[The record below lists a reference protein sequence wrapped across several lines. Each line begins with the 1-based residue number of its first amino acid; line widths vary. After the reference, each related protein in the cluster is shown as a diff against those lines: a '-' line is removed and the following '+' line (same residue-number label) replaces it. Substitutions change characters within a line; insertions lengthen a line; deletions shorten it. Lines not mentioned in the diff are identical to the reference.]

1 MSKSITDEKSYK
13 FKLRPKPMQRLALA
27 KAVGCCR
34 WVYNW
39 GLEQRQALYNT
50 VKELP
55 KEERYEALKTCSR
68 FGQDA
73 QLTHLKKQF
82 PFLAEA
88 PANALQSV
96 IHNLDKAYQGFF
108 EGRTGFPDWKR
119 KGEGDSFTEKSP
131 NCFAINGEAVKLPKI
146 GWVKCYVSR
155 KVEGKL
161 LNLTVTKDGGD
172 WFVSITTRVTWE
184 VEPPTGPPIAF
195 DLGIA
200 KSLAFSDRTEVHL
213 PVATPKELRQKGRLQ
228 RAIARK
234 QKGSKRRKKAVAR
247 LGNHERHICQRV
259 NDSRNKITSSRAN
272 NHSLVIGEA
281 LRTCNMTRS
290 AKGTLDEPGTNVR
303 QKAGLNRGILAQGW
317 GITRRQFAYKCR
329 WRGGHYIEVDP
340 RGTSQRCN
348 ECDHEEPAN
357 RPTQALFL
365 CVECGYTENADFQSS
380 DNLLEDGLEKAME
393 LGLIGGETPHPTDG
407 LAVAARRGPSGE
419 MGSVEA
425 RTCGAKGFP
434 LQKEVLA
441 LPAMG
446 GPAR

>member
-1 MSKSITDEKSYK
+1 M
-13 FKLRPKPMQRLALA
+13 
-27 KAVGCCR
+27 
-34 WVYNW
+34 
-39 GLEQRQALYNT
+39 
-50 VKELP
+50 
-55 KEERYEALKTCSR
+55 
-68 FGQDA
+68 
-73 QLTHLKKQF
+73 
-82 PFLAEA
+82 
-88 PANALQSV
+88 
-96 IHNLDKAYQGFF
+96 
-108 EGRTGFPDWKR
+108 
-119 KGEGDSFTEKSP
+119 
-131 NCFAINGEAVKLPKI
+131 
-146 GWVKCYVSR
+146 SR

-172 WFVSITTRVTWE
+172 WFVSITTRVTWK

-259 NDSRNKITSSRAN
+259 NDSRHKITSSRAN

-348 ECDHEEPAN
+348 ECDHEEPRQPPDASPVFMRRVRVHGKCRLSILRQFVGGWAGEGNGTGFN
-357 RPTQALFL
+357 RWGNP
-365 CVECGYTENADFQSS
+365 SS
-380 DNLLEDGLEKAME
+380 DGWTGRRCSSRTVRGDG
-393 LGLIGGETPHPTDG
+393 
-407 LAVAARRGPSGE
+407 VR
-419 MGSVEA
+419 
-425 RTCGAKGFP
+425 
-434 LQKEVLA
+434 
-441 LPAMG
+441 
-446 GPAR
+446 